1 MNRSMGMRWAAAL
14 VAAGLVA
21 GAAGAADEP
30 ANIIKYRQSVMKSVG
45 ANITSL
51 AMVAKGEISTL
62 ANVAA
67 NAQAI
72 RAGLSAADTLFP
84 DGTGSEAGKTRSLP
98 TVWERSDEFAAA
110 MEKSAAAA
118 DDMIVAANSG
128 DLGQIQTA
136 LGVLGKTCGGCH
148 ARRARQDLRGLPR
161 HLPRKAAIASPSRRW
176 PSPLAAAGARAGNG
190 EADAVAPRRLS
201 GARRGLHS
209 LPHRFWKG
217 GGAPLAGGGGA
228 VESPFRGLLRPQ
240 SDAPPRTRA
249 GAAGARADFVRAM
262 SFGIGPTGAPYY
274 PAFPYPAYSGV
285 ARADLADM
293 WRYLRSLAPVD
304 RADRAHELDFPLP
317 PFRPLALGLAVPVL
331 RAEALDAGR
340 EPRRQ
345 LEPRRLSVA
354 PPCCIAANATPAATL
369 SADSSQG

>member
-62 ANVAA
+62 ANVTA

-72 RAGLSAADTLFP
+72 RAGLAAADTLFP

-98 TVWERSDEFAAA
+98 TVWERADEFAAA

-148 ARRARQDLRGLPR
+148 DT
-161 HLPRKAAIASPSRRW
+161 
-176 PSPLAAAGARAGNG
+176 
-190 EADAVAPRRLS
+190 
-201 GARRGLHS
+201 
-209 LPHRFWKG
+209 
-217 GGAPLAGGGGA
+217 
-228 VESPFRGLLRPQ
+228 FREKQ
-240 SDAPPRTRA
+240 
-249 GAAGARADFVRAM
+249 
-262 SFGIGPTGAPYY
+262 
-274 PAFPYPAYSGV
+274 
-285 ARADLADM
+285 
-293 WRYLRSLAPVD
+293 
-304 RADRAHELDFPLP
+304 
-317 PFRPLALGLAVPVL
+317 
-331 RAEALDAGR
+331 
-340 EPRRQ
+340 Q
-345 LEPRRLSVA
+345 
-354 PPCCIAANATPAATL
+354 
-369 SADSSQG
+369 